1 MCEIKR
7 KIRLSKWNQITQRG
21 LPGSKGRIGPSDWT
35 VIPFLAI
42 SPSLL
47 YLVGFSSSSQ
57 TNQSLINSLIHK
69 RAESH
74 LDSNWM
80 QE

>member
-1 MCEIKR
+1 ME
-7 KIRLSKWNQITQRG
+7 SNHTEGAAG
-21 LPGSKGRIGPSDWT
+21 LATKGRIGPSDWT

-42 SPSLL
+42 SPSQL

-57 TNQSLINSLIHK
+57 TNQSLINSLIRK

-80 QE
+80 QELQSGPPTPD